1 MNHLR
6 LLLLVLGPLPILV
19 CSWSVSQWVKHTN
32 VTVAA
37 SNTLVFDLGPR
48 VSGQPAFVG
57 ELEDSSIPDES
68 LWEACRF
75 RGKQV
80 GARLGETCQHIIRSP
95 FIIAGD
101 LSTQE
106 LDEWYERTIHP
117 ASKALWR
124 NYFQKRPDEPIVVL
138 LFNSA
143 ESYNHF
149 AQSLFGDE
157 GISIFGYYKPRQRTL
172 VMNISTGG
180 GTLLHELTHALAD
193 FDFPH
198 IPDWFNEGL
207 ASLHEQ
213 ARLTDEP
220 PGIEGLINW
229 RLPVL
234 RDAIERERLGSLET
248 LVARDDFRGVDE
260 GVNYAQ
266 ARYFCFYM
274 QQQGV
279 LRDFY
284 REFRENYA
292 NDPTGANAV
301 RKVFRGQSW
310 PQLESAF
317 RSWIDTL
324 EAPNPTRS

>member
-1 MNHLR
+1 M
-6 LLLLVLGPLPILV
+6 
-19 CSWSVSQWVKHTN
+19 
-32 VTVAA
+32 VTA
-37 SNTLVFDLGPR
+37 SNTLVFDLVPGPN
-48 VSGQPAFVG
+48 GQPGYVG
-57 ELEDSSIPDES
+57 EFAEASISDEALE
-68 LWEACRF
+68 EACRV
-75 RGKQV
+75 RGEQV
-80 GARLGETCQHIIRSP
+80 AARLGDVCQHIVRSP
-95 FIIAGD
+95 FVIAGD
-101 LSTQE
+101 LPTNE
-106 LDEWYERTIHP
+106 LERWYERTIHP
-117 ASKALWR
+117 ASVALWE

-149 AQSLFGDE
+149 ASSLFNDE
-157 GISIFGYYKPRQRTL
+157 GVSIFGYYKPRQRTL

-193 FDFPH
+193 FDFPT

-213 ARLTDEP
+213 ARLTDDP
-220 PGIEGLINW
+220 PRIEGLLNW

-234 RDAIERERLGSLET
+234 CDAIEHERLGSLET
-248 LVARDDFRGVDE
+248 LIARDDFRGTDE

-284 REFRENYA
+284 REFRESYA
-292 NDPTGANAV
+292 DDPTGAQAV
-301 RKVFRGQSW
+301 RKAFDGQSW
-310 PQLESAF
+310 QQLEDAF
-317 RSWIDTL
+317 RSWIGTL
-324 EAPNPTRS
+324 EDPSRTG